1 MQIQN
6 NYVHNMSNII
16 NMSKIIQTNYT
27 DKESVIIYVESE
39 DVYEDLAGD
48 VEQRFDTSNYEVK
61 RPPLIEKAN
70 NYSG

>member
-1 MQIQN
+1 
-6 NYVHNMSNII
+6 
-16 NMSKIIQTNYT
+16 MSKIIQTNYT

-61 RPPLIEKAN
+61 RPPLIEKAK